1 MGWDDGAREGW
12 GWGWGWGWAGRGSFG
27 SGERVWRAGR
37 GRKRRESQRRGGTDG
52 RMDGVGRWLRAA
64 SVEEEEEEVVEEA
77 RLWCWCWCW
86 LPGADSAVVVR
97 CCKEDAG
104 NVGDWAVW
112 MHAGGGGGVGGW
124 IGLVQPGRDRGRA
137 AMAAATPEIGG
148 GGGGGG
154 GREAVWRIRAAG
166 EQVGTRGHGGGDGGG
181 GGDDARLPAAAAA
194 RRPTPPAPDTEGR
207 RLSPSHRVPPPSLP
221 GMEANTRPFLP
232 RSPPIGRVVLVLAGS
247 V

>member
-112 MHAGGGGGVGGW
+112 MHAGGGGGGWVDRIGTAGAGSRASSDGRSDAGDWRRWGGGW
-124 IGLVQPGRDRGRA
+124 RPRGGMAHTRRGRA
-137 AMAAATPEIGG
+137 GRHARARRRRWWRRRRRRSAPRRCRCEAAHSAGARHGRATLVAEPSCPPPL
-148 GGGGGG
+148 
-154 GREAVWRIRAAG
+154 AS
-166 EQVGTRGHGGGDGGG
+166 GDGS
-181 GGDDARLPAAAAA
+181 
-194 RRPTPPAPDTEGR
+194 E
-207 RLSPSHRVPPPSLP
+207 HPSLP
-221 GMEANTRPFLP
+221 SSLP
-232 RSPPIGRVVLVLAGS
+232 PHRSRRAS
-247 V
+247 TCR

>member
-112 MHAGGGGGVGGW
+112 MHAGGGGWVGGSDW
-124 IGLVQPGRDRGRA
+124 YSRGGIAGEQRWPQRRRRLAAVGGGVAAERRYGAYAPRASRSARAGTAA
-137 AMAAATPEIGG
+137 AMVAAAATTLGSPPLPLRGG
-148 GGGGGG
+148 PLRRRQTRKGDAC
-154 GREAVWRIRAAG
+154 RRAIVSPPLAS
-166 EQVGTRGHGGGDGGG
+166 GDGS
-181 GGDDARLPAAAAA
+181 
-194 RRPTPPAPDTEGR
+194 E
-207 RLSPSHRVPPPSLP
+207 HPSLP
-221 GMEANTRPFLP
+221 SSLP
-232 RSPPIGRVVLVLAGS
+232 PPIGRVVLVLAGS

>member
-1 MGWDDGAREGW
+1 
-12 GWGWGWGWAGRGSFG
+12 
-27 SGERVWRAGR
+27 
-37 GRKRRESQRRGGTDG
+37 
-52 RMDGVGRWLRAA
+52 MDGVGRWLRAA

-112 MHAGGGGGVGGW
+112 MHAGGGGWVGGSDW
-124 IGLVQPGRDRGRA
+124 YSRGGIAGEQRWPQRRRRLA
-137 AMAAATPEIGG
+137 AV
-148 GGGGGG
+148 GGGGG